1 MLFLPKLRSEEVSVV
16 HLAKLR
22 FVNQTNPASN
32 AADPHDFF
40 IGFLGTKKPT
50 AQKHRMKKSN
60 LPSAVHCAMPHLRSS
75 RVFLF
80 RNVASSSRSVRNSLE
95 DSQATENNSVQLK
108 FSSGDVRFP
117 RSAAD
122 TRGLDG
128 IVADSS
134 V

>member
-60 LPSAVHCAMPHLRSS
+60 FALSCPLRD
-75 RVFLF
+75 
-80 RNVASSSRSVRNSLE
+80 ASFKVQSGF
-95 DSQATENNSVQLK
+95 SVQKCCVLI
-108 FSSGDVRFP
+108 SECQEL
-117 RSAAD
+117 
-122 TRGLDG
+122 TRR
-128 IVADSS
+128 
-134 V
+134 